1 MIEEYSYLCRKGT
14 FSERKFFRICSG
26 KCLQQI
32 SGILILLLKTGEPAT
47 RRSDRTTI
55 TTMSLKSR
63 VESDI
68 KDAMRAKD
76 QDKLRALRAIK
87 SLILLEE
94 TSGHSTGELSE
105 DTELK
110 LLTKAA
116 KQRRES
122 AEIYQAQGRE
132 DLWSKEEAELAIIEQ
147 FMPRQLTE
155 DEIKF
160 RLEDIIGR
168 VGASGPADMGKVMG
182 VATKEL
188 AGQADGRM
196 VSSLVKS
203 LLAK

>member
-1 MIEEYSYLCRKGT
+1 
-14 FSERKFFRICSG
+14 
-26 KCLQQI
+26 
-32 SGILILLLKTGEPAT
+32 
-47 RRSDRTTI
+47 
-55 TTMSLKSR
+55 MSLKSR

-94 TSGHSTGELSE
+94 TSGSSTGELSE

-122 AEIYQAQGRE
+122 SEIYQSQGRE
-132 DLWSKEEAELAIIEQ
+132 DLWSKEEAELAVIEQ
-147 FMPRQLTE
+147 FLPRQLSE

-160 RLEDIIGR
+160 RLEDIIAR
-168 VGASGPADMGKVMG
+168 LGASGPQDMGKVMG

-188 AGQADGRM
+188 TGQADGKV
-196 VSSLVKS
+196 VSGLVKS